1 MFEIDSPI
9 MKDGIIITII
19 SFVYVLAT
27 KCLIRNNN
35 KQTIVTKSIIV
46 FQRNLYLEY
55 CFIIR
60 QTFNIYLKPKF

>member
-27 KCLIRNNN
+27 KCFIRNNN
-35 KQTIVTKSIIV
+35 KQTIFTKSIIV
-46 FQRNLYLEY
+46 FQSN
-55 CFIIR
+55 
-60 QTFNIYLKPKF
+60 

>member
-46 FQRNLYLEY
+46 FQRN
-55 CFIIR
+55 
-60 QTFNIYLKPKF
+60 